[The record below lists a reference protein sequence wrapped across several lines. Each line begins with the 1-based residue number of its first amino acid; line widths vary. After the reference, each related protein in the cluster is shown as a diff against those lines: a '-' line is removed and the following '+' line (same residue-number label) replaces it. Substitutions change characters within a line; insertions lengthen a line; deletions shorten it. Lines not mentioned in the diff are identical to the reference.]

1 VKQLRTHQIAGILN
15 DKISCDEEFYTFWLA
30 LRDNANKCACAGW
43 LGTKSPFVKPV
54 TDKLIFYDK
63 FSYDKFHL
71 LVCMAIFSLGVFSH
85 NTIYFE
91 YLCMRWSVSHP
102 YTPRDCMYTWLYI
115 YTTLLYG
122 CTTESVSFE
131 HLRICHRKGRTA
143 LKFFGHPSHTCRSR
157 ARPWEF
163 NEMPCL
169 HKSTITL
176 TIQFNLLWY
185 VEHDVN

>member
-85 NTIYFE
+85 NPYTLNIYAWDDH
-91 YLCMRWSVSHP
+91 LVIHIHHVIVCTRDCT
-102 YTPRDCMYTWLYI
+102 YTPRYCMDALSSAEAYMKFLVREKWARKEWWEELNKGSLCELMQSI
-115 YTTLLYG
+115 WR
-122 CTTESVSFE
+122 
-131 HLRICHRKGRTA
+131 RI
-143 LKFFGHPSHTCRSR
+143 
-157 ARPWEF
+157 
-163 NEMPCL
+163 
-169 HKSTITL
+169 
-176 TIQFNLLWY
+176 
-185 VEHDVN
+185 